1 MIGAGGVDAMFITDH
16 LPELPGKSKESSTSQ
31 GPDNYAPLLLCE
43 LQIRLWRALP
53 KDLAFLLPACLPHP
67 SPSHMHLRKNGSFHC
82 LGREMLCGLKGPAI
96 AGTGL
101 GRWRQSPWAQRD
113 GGGGQRKR
121 VTAAG
126 AHPALHVT
134 AAHARARRPTK
145 GGAAHVLVALRGD
158 CAAVDG

>member
-67 SPSHMHLRKNGSFHC
+67 SKEHPFIAFPVEAQANCSVWFPMQRLPLRASIIVRNVQQNASKDDILRPLF
-82 LGREMLCGLKGPAI
+82 PAQ
-96 AGTGL
+96 L
-101 GRWRQSPWAQRD
+101 
-113 GGGGQRKR
+113 
-121 VTAAG
+121 
-126 AHPALHVT
+126 
-134 AAHARARRPTK
+134 
-145 GGAAHVLVALRGD
+145 
-158 CAAVDG
+158 